1 MPFHLADGLRGGV
14 MTMMEPIWRPSTG
27 DRATLDRTAEALC
40 ADFAIAWTARAS
52 WGTWDQLADLR
63 AGHPAFVIRH
73 TAEGN
78 GLDTQRW
85 GIGEGR
91 EATTRIPGLS
101 LPWWRR
107 LAERPA
113 QRCLIPLTACTLAAS
128 GLPGR
133 DRRATWF
140 ALAEEPV
147 FTVAG
152 LWRESGD
159 ARCFALVECE
169 NGDRSPM
176 PMVVAAADRE
186 RWLRGSIEDIAALQR
201 PCPPEALRIGLPRPA
216 APVYPP
222 SQVPF

>member
-1 MPFHLADGLRGGV
+1 
-14 MTMMEPIWRPSTG
+14 MTVMEPIRRGPTG
-27 DRATLDRTAEALC
+27 DRAMLDRTAEALC
-40 ADFAIAWTARAS
+40 ADFAIAWTAQAS
-52 WGTWDQLADLR
+52 WGTWDQLTDLR

-113 QRCLIPLTACTLAAS
+113 QRCLIPLTACTLSAS
-128 GLPGR
+128 GQPGR

-159 ARCFALVECE
+159 ARCFALVEGE
-169 NGDRSPM
+169 DGLSPM
-176 PMVVAAADRE
+176 PMIVAAADRE
-186 RWLRGSIEDIAALQR
+186 RWLHGSIEEIATLQR
-201 PCPPEALRIGLPRPA
+201 PSPPEMLRIVLPRPA
-216 APVYPP
+216 APVYP
-222 SQVPF
+222 SSRAPF